1 MRIKAFRGYRPGRD
15 KIAMVASRPYDVLT
29 TAEARLEAAGNPY
42 SFLNIVKPEI
52 GFPPGADPYSPAIY
66 RAAAANFRA
75 LINDGT
81 FVRDE
86 HECLYIYEMSR
97 DKRLKTG
104 IVAAA
109 AVEDY
114 INGSIRKHEQTRPDK
129 ETDRA
134 NHIRTTMLNAEP
146 VMFAYRYDGEIDDLV
161 EAIKT
166 SQPEYDITD
175 ADEVQHRFWIVDK
188 PETVAA
194 LVLAFSRVPATYV
207 ADGHHRTA
215 AAAVVSRELN
225 EQGARDGAGPGHNY
239 FLAVHFPDNQ
249 LEILDYN
256 RLVADLNGLDKE
268 IFLQELET
276 SFSVEKTG
284 GRPVGPD
291 QHNETGMYLAGDW
304 YRLIV
309 RPASMMPP
317 MSGRPW
323 ASVSCRTWSC
333 NRSWIFT
340 TRGLIAVSTLSAAR
354 AAWGN
359 CRTGWTVARW
369 RLPLPSAR
377 YPYRNSWI
385 SPIQAGSCRPRPP
398 GSNRN
403 CAAAWSCTACRT
415 DPVLPLFPR
424 KQEFRTSAVPA
435 YAGIR

>member
-29 TAEARLEAAGNPY
+29 TAEARQEAAGNPY
-42 SFLNIVKPEI
+42 TFLNIVKPEI
-52 GFPPGADPYSPAIY
+52 GFPPGADPYSPKVY

-129 ETDRA
+129 EADRA
-134 NHIRTTMLNAEP
+134 NHIRTTMLNVEP
-146 VMFAYRYDGEIDDLV
+146 VMFAYRHDREIDNLTETV
-161 EAIKT
+161 RA
-166 SQPEYDITD
+166 SRPEYDFTD
-175 ADEVQHRFWIVDK
+175 ADLVQHRFWSVDK

-194 LVLAFSRVPATYV
+194 LIRAFSRIPATYV
-207 ADGHHRTA
+207 ADGHHRSA
-215 AAAVVSRELN
+215 AAAAVSRELN
-225 EQGARDGAGPGHNY
+225 RQGARGGADSGHNY

-284 GRPVGPD
+284 DRPVGPE

-304 YRLIV
+304 YRLVV
-309 RPASMMPP
+309 RPGKYDAADVRAALGVSILSELILQPILDIHDQRTDRRIDFVGGARGLGELQARVDSGEMAVAFALCPVSIRELMDISDSGRLMPP
-317 MSGRPW
+317 KATWFEPKLRSGLVVY
-323 ASVSCRTWSC
+323 S
-333 NRSWIFT
+333 
-340 TRGLIAVSTLSAAR
+340 L
-354 AAWGN
+354 
-359 CRTGWTVARW
+359 
-369 RLPLPSAR
+369 
-377 YPYRNSWI
+377 
-385 SPIQAGSCRPRPP
+385 Q
-398 GSNRN
+398 
-403 CAAAWSCTACRT
+403 
-415 DPVLPLFPR
+415 D
-424 KQEFRTSAVPA
+424 
-435 YAGIR
+435 